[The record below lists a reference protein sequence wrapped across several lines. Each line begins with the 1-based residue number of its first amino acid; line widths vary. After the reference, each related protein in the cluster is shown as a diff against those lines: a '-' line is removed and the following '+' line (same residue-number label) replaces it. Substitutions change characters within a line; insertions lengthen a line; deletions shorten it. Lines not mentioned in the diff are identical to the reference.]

1 MSNKPEVRY
10 FPIPKNLKEMTSDE
24 KKEYATQL
32 VDHML
37 KQGNEVMQKQVAS
50 RSRRVLRG
58 IFNSVA
64 IAGALFFYFMSALQ
78 FNEKYIDYGFVSIG
92 LGTLC
97 LGSPVA
103 AKYLRKIRERK
114 KQK

>member
-10 FPIPKNLKEMTSDE
+10 FPIPKNLKEMTSDQ

-37 KQGNEVMQKQVAS
+37 KQGNEVMEKQQV
-50 RSRRVLRG
+50 SRRRRILRG
-58 IFNSVA
+58 TLNSVA
-64 IAGALFFYFMSALQ
+64 IAGALFFYFISALQ
-78 FNEKYIDYGFVSIG
+78 FNDQYIDYGFISIG
-92 LGTLC
+92 LGTAC
-97 LGSPVA
+97 LALPFT